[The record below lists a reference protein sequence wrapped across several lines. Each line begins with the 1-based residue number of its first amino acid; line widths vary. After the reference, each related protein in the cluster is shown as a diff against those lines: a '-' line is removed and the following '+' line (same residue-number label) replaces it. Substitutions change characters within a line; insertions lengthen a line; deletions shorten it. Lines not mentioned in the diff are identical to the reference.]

1 MTHRALIALL
11 CSLAS
16 ALAQTSAF
24 GTKVTEAAPAAT
36 PTAPT
41 APAATAPAAPVAKPA
56 AKAAA
61 AEEETDNS
69 VVITPFRALTI
80 PEAKTS
86 RTFQLS
92 KVNKLGFTETSK
104 DLQRLY
110 SAFATQRIVDGS
122 PAGSSKA
129 TGYLTTVNYALIQD
143 LGDNRFLAKA
153 AWPAAGPNDN
163 LAAGADTMAVLLLEK
178 PAKVGDT
185 GKISGM
191 HVGTVAL
198 LFTANYAPLAGKRL
212 TLRREAFV
220 ECATLED
227 SPAGFQK
234 FVEAVNAGAEMTVTT
249 QEQIPCKK
257 CGGLG
262 FTREAQKGK
271 LDDKRI
277 PCAECGAT
285 GKAIVSVETKFVP

>member
-1 MTHRALIALL
+1 MIKRLL
-11 CSLAS
+11 LVLLAS
-16 ALAQTSAF
+16 AASVSAQTTAF
-24 GTKVTEAAPAAT
+24 GTK
-36 PTAPT
+36 TAPN
-41 APAATAPAAPVAKPA
+41 ATAETTATTPATKGAS
-56 AKAAA
+56 KAV
-61 AEEETDNS
+61 EEEVDNS
-69 VVITPFRALTI
+69 VVITPFRSLTP

-104 DLQRLY
+104 ELQRLY
-110 SAFATQRIVDGS
+110 SAFATQRIIDGS
-122 PAGSSKA
+122 PSGSSKA
-129 TGYLTTVNYALIQD
+129 TGYLATVNYALVQD

-153 AWPAAGPNDN
+153 AWPAAGPNEV

-185 GKISGM
+185 GKITGM

-198 LFTANYAPLAGKRL
+198 LFTATYSPLAGKRL

-227 SPAGFQK
+227 SQAGLQK
-234 FVEAVNAGAEMTVTT
+234 FVEAVNAGAEMSATT
-249 QEQIPCKK
+249 NEQITCKK

-262 FTREAQKGK
+262 FTREAEKGK
-271 LDDKRI
+271 LLDKRI
-277 PCAECGAT
+277 PCAECVS
-285 GKAIVSVETKFVP
+285 GKVIISVETKFVP

>member
-1 MTHRALIALL
+1 MIKRLL
-11 CSLAS
+11 LVLLVSAAS
-16 ALAQTSAF
+16 ASAQTTAF
-24 GTKVTEAAPAAT
+24 GTKATESAAPAAAT
-36 PTAPT
+36 TGT
-41 APAATAPAAPVAKPA
+41 AAT
-56 AKAAA
+56 AAA
-61 AEEETDNS
+61 AEEVDNS
-69 VVITPFRALTI
+69 VVITPFRSLTL

-104 DLQRLY
+104 ELQRLY
-110 SAFATQRIVDGS
+110 SAFATQRVIDGS

-129 TGYLTTVNYALIQD
+129 TGYLATVNYSLVQD

-153 AWPAAGPNDN
+153 AWPPAGPNEA
-163 LAAGADTMAVLLLEK
+163 LAAGVDAMAVLLLDK

-185 GKISGM
+185 GKITGM

-198 LFTANYAPLAGKRL
+198 LFTASYPPLTGKRL

-227 SPAGFQK
+227 SPAGLQK
-234 FVEAVNAGAEMTVTT
+234 FVEAVTAGAEMSTT
-249 QEQIPCKK
+249 TNEQISCKK

-262 FTREAQKGK
+262 FTREAQKGQ
-271 LDDKRI
+271 LLDKRI
-277 PCAECGAT
+277 PCADCASS
-285 GKAIVSVETKFVP
+285 GKVIISVETKFLP

>member
-1 MTHRALIALL
+1 MIPRPLLALL
-11 CSLAS
+11 AVTVSLT
-16 ALAQTSAF
+16 AQSTAF
-24 GTKVTEAAPAAT
+24 GTKVTDGSAANAT
-36 PTAPT
+36 VPG
-41 APAATAPAAPVAKPA
+41 AATASAANMAKPA
-56 AKAAA
+56 V
-61 AEEETDNS
+61 EEVDNS
-69 VVITPFRALTI
+69 VVITPFRPLTQ
-80 PEAKTS
+80 PEAKTT

-104 DLQRLY
+104 ELQRLY

-129 TGYLTTVNYALIQD
+129 TGYLASVNYALVQD

-153 AWPAAGPNDN
+153 AWPAAGPNEA
-163 LAAGADTMAVLLLEK
+163 LAAGVDTMAILLLEK

-185 GKISGM
+185 GRLTCM

-198 LFTANYAPLAGKRL
+198 LFTANYAPLTGKRF

-227 SPAGFQK
+227 SPAGLQK
-234 FVEAVNAGAEMTVTT
+234 FVEAVNAGAEMSATT
-249 QEQIPCKK
+249 NEQIPCKK

-262 FTREAQKGK
+262 FTREAQKGQ
-271 LDDKRI
+271 LLDKRV
-277 PCAECGAT
+277 PCADCVSS
-285 GKAIVSVETKFVP
+285 GKVIISVETKFLP

>member
-1 MTHRALIALL
+1 MINRLL
-11 CSLAS
+11 LVLLATAAVVS
-16 ALAQTSAF
+16 AQTTAF
-24 GTKVTEAAPAAT
+24 GTKAT
-36 PTAPT
+36 TN
-41 APAATAPAAPVAKPA
+41 ATAETTTPATKGAS
-56 AKAAA
+56 KAL
-61 AEEETDNS
+61 EEEVDNT
-69 VVITPFRALTI
+69 VIITPFRTLTP

-104 DLQRLY
+104 ELQRLY
-110 SAFATQRIVDGS
+110 SAFATQRIIDGS
-122 PAGSSKA
+122 PSGSSKA
-129 TGYLTTVNYALIQD
+129 TGYLATVNYALVQD

-153 AWPAAGPNDN
+153 AWPAAGPNDV

-185 GKISGM
+185 GKITGM

-198 LFTANYAPLAGKRL
+198 LFTATYSPLVGKRL

-227 SPAGFQK
+227 SQTGLQK
-234 FVEAVNAGAEMTVTT
+234 FVEAVNAGAEMSATT
-249 QEQIPCKK
+249 NEQITCKK

-262 FTREAQKGK
+262 FTREAEKGK
-271 LDDKRI
+271 LLDKRI
-277 PCAECGAT
+277 PCAECVS
-285 GKAIVSVETKFVP
+285 GKVIISVETKFAP